1 MAIASLSTKYH
12 SRSAR
17 SVSNRGTRAVPLLI
31 IGLIVVVLVAMVV
44 GVCAG
49 IAALLAWVT
58 FKSIVLGMCFTFLA
72 GTAFGYKLRRLL

>member
-1 MAIASLSTKYH
+1 MWPHLYCTELK
-12 SRSAR
+12 
-17 SVSNRGTRAVPLLI
+17 VMPLLI

-44 GVCAG
+44 GIWAG

-58 FKSIVLGMCFTFLA
+58 FKSIVLGLCFTFLA